1 MRYDQ
6 GWDSCV
12 DSFMETASSLRF
24 LKNEP
29 IFLVKVFRLERIV
42 LVFTMWTQ
50 QVDVQHLIYWQGH
63 HVCDALFYQRT
74 KTGSSP
80 ILKQLETPTGSS
92 LTYLNNRT
100 TMVMTYGH
108 KCCK

>member
-50 QVDVQHLIYWQGH
+50 
-63 HVCDALFYQRT
+63 
-74 KTGSSP
+74 
-80 ILKQLETPTGSS
+80 
-92 LTYLNNRT
+92 
-100 TMVMTYGH
+100 
-108 KCCK
+108 